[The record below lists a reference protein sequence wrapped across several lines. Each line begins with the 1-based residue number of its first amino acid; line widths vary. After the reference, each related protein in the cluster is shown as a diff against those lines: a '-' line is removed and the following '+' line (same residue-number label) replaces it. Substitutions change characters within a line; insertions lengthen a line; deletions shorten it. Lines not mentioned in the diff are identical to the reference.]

1 MSTAAPSLCRLCIQA
16 YTDCKSL
23 FDELGQGN
31 EVYEMTVKYFDPMV
45 SYQVFLKT
53 PLENYLH

>member
-1 MSTAAPSLCRLCIQA
+1 MSSAAPSLCRLCIQA

-45 SYQVFLKT
+45 SCQVFLKN
-53 PLENYLH
+53 PLEN